1 MKSKLLFFLM
11 VVAAVSIQW
20 TPAVKESN
28 KSVSL
33 KIDYKFL
40 NIEEGYDHLNKIVVS
55 VDGEEVGAS
64 KEQVQSKPGKFT
76 VKIPKGKHEITV
88 MFMAYYEG
96 VWEEHTIEND
106 YSYDCFVE
114 ISEDFKRSTKLSI
127 VVDLDS
133 GVTYEVK

>member
-1 MKSKLLFFLM
+1 MKSNFLLLLL

-33 KIDYKFL
+33 TIDYKFL
-40 NIEEGYDHLNKIVVS
+40 NIEEGYDHLNKIVVYI
-55 VDGEEVGAS
+55 DGEEVGSS
-64 KEQVQSKPGKFT
+64 KEQVQSKPGRFT
-76 VKIPKGKHEITV
+76 TVVSKGKHEVSV

-96 VWEEHTIEND
+96 VWEEHTIENN

-114 ISEDFKRSTKLSI
+114 ISENFKKSKKLSI

-133 GVTYEVK
+133 GVTFKVK